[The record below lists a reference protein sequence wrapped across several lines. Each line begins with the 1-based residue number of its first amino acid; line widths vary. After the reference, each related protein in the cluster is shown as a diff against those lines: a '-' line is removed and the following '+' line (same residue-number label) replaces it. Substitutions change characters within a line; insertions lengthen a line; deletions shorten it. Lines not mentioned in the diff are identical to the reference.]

1 MRAVVQRVKEATV
14 SVDNKIIGAIQAGL
28 LVFLGIAADDSRKD
42 LEYLVDKIVNLRIF
56 ADAEGKMNLS
66 ALELGKE
73 ILLISQITL
82 LGDCRKGRRPNYTAA
97 AAPEKAKEL
106 YLAFLEALEE
116 TGLKIAS
123 GEFQA
128 MMEIESINDGPV
140 TILLDSKK
148 EF

>member
-1 MRAVVQRVKEATV
+1 
-14 SVDNKIIGAIQAGL
+14 
-28 LVFLGIAADDSRKD
+28 
-42 LEYLVDKIVNLRIF
+42 
-56 ADAEGKMNLS
+56 
-66 ALELGKE
+66 
-73 ILLISQITL
+73 
-82 LGDCRKGRRPNYTAA
+82 
-97 AAPEKAKEL
+97 
-106 YLAFLEALEE
+106 LEALEE

>member
-1 MRAVVQRVKEATV
+1 
-14 SVDNKIIGAIQAGL
+14 
-28 LVFLGIAADDSRKD
+28 
-42 LEYLVDKIVNLRIF
+42 
-56 ADAEGKMNLS
+56 MNLS

-73 ILLISQITL
+73 ILLISQFTL

>member
-73 ILLISQITL
+73 ILLISQFTL

>member
-66 ALELGKE
+66 TLELGKE
-73 ILLISQITL
+73 ILLISQFTL

-97 AAPEKAKEL
+97 AAPEKPKS
-106 YLAFLEALEE
+106 Y
-116 TGLKIAS
+116 
-123 GEFQA
+123 
-128 MMEIESINDGPV
+128 
-140 TILLDSKK
+140 ILL
-148 EF
+148 FWRL